1 MKTLFQSRLQQ
12 RIQTQTASQSPARA
26 PGGYDVEMVLTPAFA
41 ASEHALL
48 LVDAN
53 RNLFAMNDVAAQL
66 LGVRPE
72 DARGQPVASL
82 AHGTL
87 AAVALQ
93 PGAISATTI
102 FELDGRRPVLAR
114 VRSLFYPQ
122 HQFLGWVVLLQDMTS
137 GLEQRS
143 EAQREDRLVALHNLQ
158 RQIQTLQELIT
169 MLPEVGQHH
178 YWRMLLM
185 QHMSKLADEMTAQVQ
200 QLVAYTTYSLCD

>member
-12 RIQTQTASQSPARA
+12 RIQTQTAGQSPARA

-41 ASEHALL
+41 ASEHVLL

-122 HQFLGWVVLLQDMTS
+122 HQFLGWVVLLQDMTG

-143 EAQREDRLVALHNLQ
+143 EAQREDRLAALHNLQ

-200 QLVAYTTYSLCD
+200 QLVAYTTYSLCN